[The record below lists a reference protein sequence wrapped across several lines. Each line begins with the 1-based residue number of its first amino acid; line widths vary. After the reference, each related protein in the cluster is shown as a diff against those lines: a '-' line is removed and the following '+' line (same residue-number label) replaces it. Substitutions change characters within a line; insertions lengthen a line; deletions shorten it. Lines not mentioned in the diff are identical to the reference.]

1 MKDTQITL
9 EGLTIFNKQL
19 KTIERHKNIKWK
31 EQLVEKHERRH
42 NMKKFEK
49 FVKDGAFIE
58 RENGNVPYA
67 EIIYRL
73 KSYEDTNLLPKEI
86 EQLKREND
94 ELKTI
99 SRAS

>member
-1 MKDTQITL
+1 MD
-9 EGLTIFNKQL
+9 
-19 KTIERHKNIKWK
+19 R
-31 EQLVEKHERRH
+31 
-42 NMKKFEK
+42 FEK

-86 EQLKREND
+86 ERLKLVEKLYQESSIGHIYEEFNRLQEEND
-94 ELKTI
+94 KFKKLHKELKGG
-99 SRAS
+99 SDDL